1 MTSESSTHERAW
13 NEIPQATLEGVVD
26 LLNALY
32 PQRMPSVEEVSTEAG
47 RLAYAKLVG
56 VRELVEHMAYAA
68 RKPQ

>member
-1 MTSESSTHERAW
+1 
-13 NEIPQATLEGVVD
+13 VVD